1 MPYLVDANVLSEPT
15 KLVPESTVLEWLQQN
30 ERQIWVNP
38 IIVGEMKYGILKLP
52 EGRKRRALLEWYHAG
67 INLIPLVKMDL
78 ETSNC
83 WALLLADLRKRGK
96 AMPIKDSLIAAS
108 AKQHGLTIVTR
119 NVKNFQ
125 VTGLPIHNP
134 F

>member
-119 NVKNFQ
+119 NVKDFQ